1 MPNINKII
9 FGADVLIDLTQDTA
23 TAADVA
29 QGFTFHDASGTAR
42 TGTKTGG
49 GSGTLPVTANGTYNC
64 YQYASVSV
72 ALPVYDGTVV

>member
-9 FGADVLIDLTQDTA
+9 YGAQVLIDLTGDTA

-29 QGFTFHDASGTAR
+29 QGITFHDASGTAR

-49 GSGTLPVTANGTYNC
+49 GSGTLTVTANGTYNC
-64 YQYASVSV
+64 YQYASVAVSI
-72 ALPVYDGTVV
+72 PVYDGEVE